1 MQITV
6 QTPSRLHFGLI
17 DLNGELGRIN
27 GSFGVA
33 LEKPSWLIKYYSD
46 DQLFEPAILEK
57 NTLAVIA
64 KFDDYFGVSS
74 PDLRIMITDSIP
86 RHVGLGSN
94 TQFLLAL
101 GSILSRIHKLD
112 VSVTEIA
119 KAVQRGGTSGIG
131 VASFDKGGIILD
143 GGHSFGPGKQ
153 TETFQP
159 SRTSKAPPPPIIFR
173 QYPPENWH
181 FVLITPDAKEGA
193 SGIKEA
199 NLFRDNCPIPAEGVE
214 KLSRLLIMKIL
225 PSLIEKDIKTFGEGL
240 TTMQRIMPKFGMDYN
255 NSDFNQE
262 IFTSLLK
269 NEKSCGHGISSFG
282 PTIFALA
289 DSENSALSI
298 INSITENYSKHKFK
312 LLSKSKI
319 NTTGAYIAVEKSSK

>member
-6 QTPSRLHFGLI
+6 QTPSRLHFGLL

-33 LEKPSWLIKYYSD
+33 LEKPGWLIRYYSD
-46 DQLFEPAILEK
+46 TQKIEPAILEK

-74 PDLRIMITDSIP
+74 CDLNLKIMDSIP
-86 RHVGLGSN
+86 SHIGLGSN

-101 GSILSRIHKLD
+101 GSILSKLHKLN
-112 VSVTEIA
+112 VSVIEIA

-159 SRTSKAPPPPIIFR
+159 SRTSKAPPPPVIFR
-173 QYPPENWH
+173 HYPPEDWH
-181 FVLITPDAKEGA
+181 FVLISPTVKEGA
-193 SGIKEA
+193 SGIKEV

-214 KLSRLLIMKIL
+214 KLSRLLLMKIL
-225 PSLIEKDIKTFGEGL
+225 PSLIEKDIKAFGEGL
-240 TTMQRIMPKFGMDYN
+240 TTMQTIMPKFGMNCYN
-255 NSDFNQE
+255 SEFNQE
-262 IFTSLLK
+262 IFAFLQK
-269 NEKSCGHGISSFG
+269 NEKSYGHGISSFG

-289 DSENSALSI
+289 DSETSAKSI
-298 INSITENYSKHKFK
+298 ISSITENYCKHKFN
-312 LLSKSKI
+312 LLTDSKI
-319 NTTGAYIAVEKSSK
+319 NITGARIVVEKSSK

>member
-33 LEKPSWLIKYYSD
+33 LEKPGWLIKYYSD
-46 DQLFEPAILEK
+46 SSKIEPATLEK
-57 NTLAVIA
+57 NTLAVIT
-64 KFDDYFGVSS
+64 KFDAYFEVSS
-74 PDLRIMITDSIP
+74 SDLNLILINSIP
-86 RHVGLGSN
+86 NHIGLGSN

-101 GSILSRIHKLD
+101 GSILSRIHNLN

-159 SRTSKAPPPPIIFR
+159 SRTSKAPPPPVIFR
-173 QYPPENWH
+173 HYPLEDWH
-181 FVLITPDAKEGA
+181 FVLITPSAKEGA
-193 SGIKEA
+193 SGIKEV

-214 KLSRLLIMKIL
+214 KLSRLLLMKIL
-225 PSLIEKDIKTFGEGL
+225 PSLIESNIKAFGEGL
-240 TTMQRIMPKFGMDYN
+240 TTMQRIMPKFGMNYN
-255 NSDFNQE
+255 GSDFNQE
-262 IFTSLLK
+262 IFALLQK
-269 NEKSCGHGISSFG
+269 NKKSFGHGISSFG

-289 DSENSALSI
+289 DSETSAISI
-298 INSITENYSKHKFK
+298 INSITENYSKHEFN

-319 NTTGAYIAVEKSSK
+319 NTTGARIVEKKSSK

>member
-33 LEKPSWLIKYYSD
+33 LEKPGWVIKYCSD
-46 DQLFEPAILEK
+46 TQKIKPVVLEK
-57 NTLAVIA
+57 KTLAVIA
-64 KFDDYFGVSS
+64 KFDAYFGVSS
-74 PDLRIMITDSIP
+74 SDLNLKLIDSVPSHI
-86 RHVGLGSN
+86 GLGSN

-101 GSILSRIHKLD
+101 GSILSKIHKLNT
-112 VSVTEIA
+112 SVTEIA

-131 VASFDKGGIILD
+131 VASFDKGGVILD

-159 SRTSKAPPPPIIFR
+159 SRVSNAPPPPIIFR
-173 QYPPENWH
+173 NYPPTNWY
-181 FVLITPDAKEGA
+181 FVLITPAAKKGA
-193 SGIKEA
+193 SGKKEVS
-199 NLFRDNCPIPAEGVE
+199 LFRDNCPIPAEGVE
-214 KLSRLLIMKIL
+214 KLSRLLLMKIL
-225 PSLIEKDIKTFGEGL
+225 PSLIEKDIKSFGEGL
-240 TTMQRIMPKFGMDYN
+240 ITMQHIMPKFGMNYF

-262 IFTSLLK
+262 IFAFLQENK
-269 NEKSCGHGISSFG
+269 KSFGHGISSFG
-282 PTIFALA
+282 PTIFSLS
-289 DSENSALSI
+289 DSAASAMAI
-298 INSITENYSKHKFK
+298 INSINENYSKHEFN

-319 NTTGAYIAVEKSSK
+319 NTTGAKIIVEN